1 MSLAILL
8 DVSFMKLSLCSAI
21 YDKERQM
28 IYKIDEVRNEAAA
41 FWENKL

>member
-1 MSLAILL
+1 MEFDCNDYI
-8 DVSFMKLSLCSAI
+8 FYSAI

>member
-1 MSLAILL
+1 L
-8 DVSFMKLSLCSAI
+8 VSAI

-28 IYKIDEVRNEAAA
+28 IYRIDEVRNEAAA